1 MATVNASNELKS
13 LVILTGM
20 SGSGKHTAFNA
31 FEDLGYFCVD
41 NLPTSLISRL
51 VEMSTASGGEIRQ
64 LAIVIDSR
72 LGESLTGFET
82 LFSQIKQLSTRST
95 IVFFDASN
103 EVLARRYSETR
114 RVHPLGRDQSLLE
127 GIRLER
133 KKLSGI
139 RSVADQVVDTSE
151 FSVHDLRNWIYQ
163 DFQLAEEEATLNIS
177 LVSFGFKHGLPYNS
191 ELVFDVR
198 FLPNPHF
205 EPDLKEKTGND
216 PEVVAYMLKHPETGE
231 ILGRIHDMLE
241 YLLPKYTREG
251 KKYLTISVGCTG
263 GRHRSVMLANELKKL
278 LEQASRKVN
287 LVHRDLHN
295 E

>member
-1 MATVNASNELKS
+1 MARVNAPNQLES

-20 SGSGKHTAFNA
+20 SGSGKHTAIKA

-41 NLPTSLISRL
+41 NLPTSLIARL
-51 VEMSTASGGEIRQ
+51 VEMSTASGGEIRR
-64 LAIVIDSR
+64 LAMVIDIR
-72 LGESLTGFET
+72 LGQSLTGFEA
-82 LFSQIKQLSTRST
+82 L
-95 IVFFDASN
+95 FDAPN

-114 RVHPLGRDQSLLE
+114 RVHPLGHDQSLLE

-133 KKLSGI
+133 KELAGI
-139 RSVADQVVDTSE
+139 RSVADRVVDTSE
-151 FSVHDLRNWIYQ
+151 FSVHDLRNLIYR
-163 DFQLAEEEATLNIS
+163 DFQEVGQEDTLNVS

-216 PEVVAYMLKHPETGE
+216 EEVGAYMLKHPETGE
-231 ILGRIHDMLE
+231 ILGKIHDMLE
-241 YLLPKYTREG
+241 YLLPKYSREG
-251 KKYLTISVGCTG
+251 KQYLTISVGCTG
-263 GRHRSVMLANELKKL
+263 GRHRSVMVVNELRKR
-278 LEQASRKVN
+278 LEQAGQKVN
-287 LVHRDLHN
+287 LFHRDLRN

>member
-231 ILGRIHDMLE
+231 ILERIHDMLE